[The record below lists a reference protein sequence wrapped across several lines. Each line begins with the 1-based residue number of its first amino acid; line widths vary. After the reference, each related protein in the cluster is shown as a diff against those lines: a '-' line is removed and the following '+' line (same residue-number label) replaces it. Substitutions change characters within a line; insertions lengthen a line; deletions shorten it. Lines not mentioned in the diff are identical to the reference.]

1 MIVII
6 DMWLWQ
12 FVTYFSSNI
21 SKQTR
26 EFLWRNI
33 SEHTG
38 ELEEL
43 HTSLQ
48 AAESQV
54 ELLEQVSRLQQC
66 DALDT
71 S

>member
-1 MIVII
+1 
-6 DMWLWQ
+6 MWLLLYICD
-12 FVTYFSSNI
+12 FDGFYITNI
-21 SKQTR
+21 SIQTR

-43 HTSLQ
+43 HTSLRE
-48 AAESQV
+48 AESQV
-54 ELLEQVSRLQQC
+54 ELLEQVSRLQQW
-66 DALDT
+66 DTLDM